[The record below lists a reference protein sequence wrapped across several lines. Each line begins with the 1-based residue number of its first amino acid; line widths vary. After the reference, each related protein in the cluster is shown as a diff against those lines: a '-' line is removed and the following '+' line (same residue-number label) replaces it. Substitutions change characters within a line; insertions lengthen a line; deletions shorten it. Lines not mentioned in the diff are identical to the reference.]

1 MLNHDP
7 AHLCIYRPSSHIS
20 SSKRAIVQSTRR
32 HQSILPSP
40 NYRDPDD
47 PGSETFLHSNTT
59 FPLTD
64 LVRIDY
70 LSDEMLET
78 LVEMSDGTYKRTYR
92 RLSDSSEYIPSQR
105 SPFHSKTLER
115 WKIHMLLIVWCV
127 TGDGECQDFV
137 VPPWHLVKENVHPGK
152 MDSRSSE

>member
-105 SPFHSKTLER
+105 SLFRSKTLE
-115 WKIHMLLIVWCV
+115 MA
-127 TGDGECQDFV
+127 
-137 VPPWHLVKENVHPGK
+137 NVRTSLYRHGSWSKRMYTHGK